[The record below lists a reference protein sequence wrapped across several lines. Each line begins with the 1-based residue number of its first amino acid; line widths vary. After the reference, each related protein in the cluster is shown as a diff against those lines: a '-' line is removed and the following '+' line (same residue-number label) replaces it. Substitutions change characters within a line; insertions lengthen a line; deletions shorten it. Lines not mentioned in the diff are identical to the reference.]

1 MALNVLEDYALYLR
15 VFVNVSKFLKRLLVS
30 FLGRGDSNFLGKMEI
45 GSNNREVE
53 LKL

>member
-15 VFVNVSKFLKRLLVS
+15 VFVSKFLKRLLVS
-30 FLGRGDSNFLGKMEI
+30 FLGRGDSSFLGKMEI